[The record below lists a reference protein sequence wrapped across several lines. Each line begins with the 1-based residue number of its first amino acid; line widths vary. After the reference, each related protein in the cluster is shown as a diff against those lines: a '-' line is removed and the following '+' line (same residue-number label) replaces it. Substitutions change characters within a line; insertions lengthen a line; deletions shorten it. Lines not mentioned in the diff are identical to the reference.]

1 MVVLKGM
8 YVKKKYDGTV
18 PLYEYYSDNSFDHY
32 TTTISTINQDF
43 PGWKLLPESI
53 SGYIY
58 KDIGDNLIPLYE
70 YYNDDLINHYT
81 STDPTVS
88 QIYDGW
94 HFLPKSISGYVYPAN

>member
-1 MVVLKGM
+1 MEIIARI
-8 YVKKKYDGTV
+8 Y
-18 PLYEYYSDNSFDHY
+18 
-32 TTTISTINQDF
+32 IWI
-43 PGWKLLPESI
+43 
-53 SGYIY
+53 YIY

>member
-1 MVVLKGM
+1 
-8 YVKKKYDGTV
+8 
-18 PLYEYYSDNSFDHY
+18 
-32 TTTISTINQDF
+32 
-43 PGWKLLPESI
+43 
-53 SGYIY
+53 Y